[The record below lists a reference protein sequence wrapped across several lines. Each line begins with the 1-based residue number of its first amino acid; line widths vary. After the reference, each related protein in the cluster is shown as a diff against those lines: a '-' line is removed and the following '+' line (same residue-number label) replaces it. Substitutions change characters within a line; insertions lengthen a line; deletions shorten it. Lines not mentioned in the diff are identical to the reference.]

1 MINLQTENLHTRL
14 DVLIRISV
22 WKNNQFKR
30 LCRVAASSNYA
41 FKPSAGEVFHLDQ
54 PPRAGGGLTRR

>member
-30 LCRVAASSNYA
+30 LCRVAASSN
-41 FKPSAGEVFHLDQ
+41 SAINSDAKQARAIGAQLFAAGCGE
-54 PPRAGGGLTRR
+54 R